1 MSITYEDIVKWW
13 QSQRLITTEDYKVTL
28 YNFQIIFASNT
39 NSIEGS
45 AVNYY
50 VAKDVFNNSNLSNY
64 SGNVTDLFYVRN
76 QKFACEF
83 ILQALVRNAPITST
97 FVKRL
102 HKILMY
108 GCYDDKRW
116 RRGERPGEFKHND
129 YCVGTSDVGSYPD
142 EVSDDL
148 NALLNEL
155 RTTDIT
161 DAVVA
166 GAYFHAAFES
176 IHPFADGNGR
186 VGRTLLNYFL
196 MSHNLPP
203 LVIFDSD
210 KMTYYMALEV
220 YNRTGEL
227 SGFVQFL
234 KEQTIKT
241 WSHKLQDNSK
251 KLEWCRNNAPAA
263 LSNLSDDELL
273 QIMDSAYTKY
283 CNTF

>member
-1 MSITYEDIVKWW
+1 MSISYEDIVRWW
-13 QSQRLITTEDYKVTL
+13 QSLNLVTIDDYKSVL
-28 YNFQIIFASNT
+28 YDFQIIFASNT

-45 AVNYY
+45 HVNYY
-50 VAKDVFNNSNLSNY
+50 VAKDVFSNSNLSNY
-64 SGNVTDLFYVRN
+64 SGTVTDLFYVRN

-83 ILQALVRNAPITST
+83 ILQALVRHVPITAT
-97 FVKRL
+97 FLKHL
-102 HKILMY
+102 HKVLMY

-116 RRGERPGEFKHND
+116 DKGERPGEYKHND
-129 YCVGTSDVGSYPD
+129 YCVGTSDIGSYPD
-142 EVSDDL
+142 EVSNDIKE
-148 NALLNEL
+148 LLAEL
-155 RTTDIT
+155 DTTDIT
-161 DAVVA
+161 DVTVA

-196 MSHNLPP
+196 MLHNMPP

-283 CNTF
+283 CDTL